1 MPQGP
6 HTGERSSLSRTPP
19 PTPSLAGGRSSSDAP
34 EGFLPNVSSY
44 NTVISA
50 CEKGQQPPRAV
61 KLLPDMRRYGFL
73 PSVISYNAAISACE
87 WDQQP
92 CN

>member
-6 HTGERSSLSRTPP
+6 RTGERSSLSRTPP

-50 CEKGQQPPRAV
+50 CEKGQQPPQAV
-61 KLLPDMRRYGFL
+61 QLLPDMRRKGLL
-73 PSVISYNAAISACE
+73 PSVISYNAAISARE
-87 WDQQP
+87 MGQLL